1 MRVLTSAPSVELAP
15 LVAGSEL
22 PGSFD
27 AHCTMAA
34 AQFVTH
40 RGEHSIYYVG
50 NPVRHEHINKPGVPK
65 GAVRGRHAHKKDK
78 QLLVCL
84 KGAVKVTLDSGG
96 SPSEF
101 FLSEGKSLFM
111 DSLVW
116 GIQEYTTGENVL
128 LVLCS
133 EEHDPEDYI
142 THYFKFLEL
151 VKEKTDV

>member
-1 MRVLTSAPSVELAP
+1 MLKSLLKFSREEGDLYALNKIEQ
-15 LVAGSEL
+15 
-22 PGSFD
+22 FD
-27 AHCTMAA
+27 AKRM
-34 AQFVTH
+34 FYVT
-40 RGEHSIYYVG
+40 
-50 NPVRHEHINKPGVPK
+50 GVPK

-116 GIQEYTTGENVL
+116 GIQEYTTGEDVL